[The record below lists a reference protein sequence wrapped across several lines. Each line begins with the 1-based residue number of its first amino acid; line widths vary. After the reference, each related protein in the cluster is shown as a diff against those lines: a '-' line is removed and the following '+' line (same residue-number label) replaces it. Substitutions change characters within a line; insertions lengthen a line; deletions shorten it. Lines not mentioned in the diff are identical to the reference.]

1 MNKILVSDI
10 INLENGEYDIQ
21 PESNQLT
28 LNIKSRVTIYIIN
41 EKLNKLDINL
51 KDNSNLNLFLYNKN
65 IQDTLL
71 VNINEFN
78 NTKINF
84 NASVINNC
92 NFSME
97 INNTLKGNDNESNI
111 NIRNISKNG
120 NSMIKINVYID
131 EKTVNN
137 IALED
142 LKGINNG
149 GFIHIEPNIICKS
162 NEVNANHLTTI
173 GSISKDLLDY
183 LMSKGLNKENA
194 TNLILAGFQYS
205 NMDNYIKEK
214 NGGE

>member
-21 PESNQLT
+21 PKSNQLT

-92 NFSME
+92 DFSME

-173 GSISKDLLDY
+173 GSISKELLDY

>member
-21 PESNQLT
+21 PESNHLT

-131 EKTVNN
+131 ENTVNN

-149 GFIHIEPNIICKS
+149 GFIHTEPNIICKS